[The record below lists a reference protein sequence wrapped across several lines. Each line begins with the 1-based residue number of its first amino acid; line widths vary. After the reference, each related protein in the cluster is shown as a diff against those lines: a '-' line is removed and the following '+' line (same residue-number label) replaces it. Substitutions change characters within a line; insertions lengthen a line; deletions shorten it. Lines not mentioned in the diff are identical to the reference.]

1 MRILFITHVEVLD
14 GANRSMMQLIE
25 ELRANHNVTPVVV
38 CPCVGPKHKSLSVA
52 SVCAER
58 GIECYEMPLVKFKLT
73 KRTWIEKIKIF
84 LGFIIRNVCLIYRLR
99 KVQFD
104 MVHSNSSVI
113 DMGAYLA
120 MARHKPHVWH
130 LRELGYEDFRMVSVF
145 GSGYERWIYSK
156 CTRAI
161 AISKVV
167 ERKFHPLFGDRL
179 RLIYNGVVPKDESLS
194 SQHRNDVLTFCI
206 TGRLEPNKNQ
216 LEVLKACAILKN
228 GMHCSF
234 KMLVVGTGVS
244 NYVDML
250 KKYVSD
256 NRLEDTVTFMGYRAD
271 VPQILQKCDVGLMAS
286 TNEAF
291 GRVTVEYMMQNLAVI
306 ASNTGANPE
315 IITDGE
321 TGLLYELGNVE
332 QLADNMR
339 LLMENRNVLLRIAAT
354 GKNHACRNF
363 TSVKN
368 SDNVY
373 RLYLEIMGG
382 RN

>member
-1 MRILFITHVEVLD
+1 MRILYITHVEVLD

-52 SVCAER
+52 SECAAR
-58 GIECYEMPLVKFKLT
+58 GIECYEIPLVKFKLT
-73 KRTWIEKIKIF
+73 KKTWIEKIKIF
-84 LGFIIRNVCLIYRLR
+84 FGFIIRNVCLIYRLR

-120 MARHKPHVWH
+120 MARNKPHVWH

-179 RLIYNGVVPKDESLS
+179 KLIYNGVLPKDESLS
-194 SQHRNDVLTFCI
+194 SQHKNEVLTFCI

-216 LEVLKACAILKN
+216 LEVLKACAVLRN
-228 GMHCSF
+228 ERHCSF
-234 KMLVVGTGVS
+234 MLKIIGTGVTS
-244 NYVDML
+244 YVNVL
-250 KKYVSD
+250 KKYISG
-256 NRLEDTVTFMGYRAD
+256 NKLEDVVMFTGYRGD
-271 VPQILQKCDVGLMAS
+271 VPQILQTCDVGLTTS

-332 QLADNMR
+332 QLADRM
-339 LLMENRNVLLRIAAT
+339 LLLIEHHEILLRIAAN
-354 GKNHACRNF
+354 GKQHAYRHF
-363 TSVKN
+363 TSLKN

-373 RLYLEIMGG
+373 SLYEEIMG
-382 RN
+382 